1 MKSTSTLKESLAFF
15 KIKAV
20 FLLILLSFFTK
31 SSFSQQ
37 KDHYWTNNSTVTIDD
52 YGIGFRWN
60 ALPNTGES
68 DNRSELS
75 IELGVDGGPR
85 TSIYS
90 LGLNIEFFPAG
101 SISQILGP
109 NRNYSYRVYYLTK
122 ETDYVFEQYLHWADV
137 SSSGTT
143 PKLKAP
149 KNVKITETP
158 HISKGQVYPTLT
170 WEKQTNVPDQYVRYE
185 IQRKIGNGA
194 FVAIADVSAHVF
206 SYTDESLTV
215 SGDYTY
221 AVRTI
226 IARDAVT
233 PAGWKRSDSDFD
245 PAVVAGTFKFSNA
258 NINAT
263 LDQSGRVRLNWDQVK
278 GIKGLEN
285 LVLYRD
291 GEELV
296 QFSKNTTSY
305 NDSDILPGMYY
316 SYSMGYI
323 TDTTSKVNYEDWRS
337 KAFDGKSQAN
347 GKISGYVKGKTNAG
361 VEGVVVTATTKA
373 NVFNGKTT
381 EAYTYSDTT
390 DASGYYEISKVFYG
404 EGANYEMRPHMPG
417 YNKPRF
423 DPEKLSRSMSY
434 DEPNRQNVNFTD
446 TASFAISGRVSFA
459 SIKDSLNN
467 DVFLPVQDAEVWLNG
482 KNSAVKT
489 DANGL
494 YNLSITN
501 AGLYTVQIKYK
512 DHPLHFEGTTD
523 TLKSILVNN
532 LITNV
537 NFIDKKTDTLTL
549 KVAAS
554 CDAPIGE
561 YVTVLLKSENA
572 GYVSANSSAKY
583 AKKFHISSNDLESG
597 SPKNPGQEVRGE
609 VKVVLPATSFEGQVL
624 QIYEKGGINSN
635 KLEYF
640 TKTYNIQKVNLVERL
655 KEEKIDTTYSIK
667 TIKADTTFKPDGS
680 IYKIT
685 PSRKDTTTTIDTTYL
700 VKKPLMDFIYHDKLR
715 VLVNNDNPAFADS
728 VQFSPGNNYK
738 YLLLQ
743 NDKHLIDVKIQE
755 TYTYDGITYN
765 CTLDT
770 GTVYIYDGISDL
782 VDRKEYALDKI
793 SKNVRHTI
801 KVGNPV
807 LESPHEKNIQIVGKV
822 GSRQA
827 SAILSAVV
835 EGERARNATFVSRTP
850 GVPFF
855 VLHDP
860 PGDRSYAK
868 ISKGTSFSKTATTS
882 FKFGGGAGAYS
893 DIKAGVG
900 ANIPIIGKEGAGVHI
915 QAKLEAGR
923 DNNEGVVMNTTFTFT
938 EDFSTS
944 GDEEFVGDDGDVFV
958 GASMNMV
965 YAMTDVLKYDSS
977 IRGMVRDTS
986 VAMNLNDFGTVFVY
1000 TQHHIK
1006 NILLPQLKTLR
1017 SISKTNYDAA
1027 YFKLKSNPLSIKTE
1041 EVDRLK
1047 RIYSDY
1053 EADITGWEK
1062 TLENNQKNKA
1072 EAGDISSHENLKGV
1086 VGNNISLSAGA
1097 IYENTLTTQKDTTDI
1112 TETQIYLNTEG
1123 NVGGFVNSGESNEK
1137 EIGALFSLRFNWD
1150 SSEEITKGETITTSY
1165 HLEDGDIGDFF
1176 SVDLKKDKK
1185 YGTPVFKVVSGSS
1198 SCPHEEGTQYR
1209 HLPHITVSGANEQ
1222 RNVPS
1227 DQPAKFEILIANR
1240 SESDETV
1247 EYGIKLIPTS
1257 NLGGARVFVGGQ
1269 DVTNGQA
1276 NFVIPTGKSF
1286 KLPVE
1291 VHRGALYSTYE
1302 DLTLAM
1308 FSACDNSL
1316 ADIDAENVAKPTVK
1330 LNAYFQNKCSEID
1343 LFLPGNNWLVNQSNG
1358 NKLYAAFSKFDASE
1372 ASPLTSVA
1380 LQYRRVNQDYE
1391 NSLWQTAIDIPKSE
1405 LKDKYY
1411 DYSFDVSTL
1420 PDGKYELRALAICE
1434 GVDVNYSPVYS
1445 GTIDRATAM
1454 AFGLPTPLNG
1464 ILTTSDV
1471 MSVTFNK
1478 DITNSANV
1486 VLKRKDNGQVIP
1498 ATLVYNDKTIVIK
1511 TVPETAIAD
1520 YEMMELSATVK
1531 NLRDGNGN
1539 VLTDSV
1545 SWNFVVNMSPV
1556 YWSPANVDVNAIEGV
1571 QSSFRAKLINKS
1583 ALNQNFSIE
1592 RFPSWLTPSIRNSRI
1607 VPLGEQNVDF
1617 LIDPNLNTGIY
1628 TDTVITTC
1636 DGKRQLLYV
1645 TVNVLKTPP
1654 NWAVNPSKFRYNMS
1668 FVTQFSLDETDEAI
1682 SSDIRDIMGV
1692 FVGDECRG
1700 LANIEYD
1707 YASKK
1712 YVAYVTAYSNKLS
1725 NESLS
1730 VRFWDTYPGIEYQSK
1745 ERVNFVSNGI
1755 VGNGNSPYVLH
1766 PEGVFQT
1773 IPLKAGWNW
1782 VSLNVENADMRVS
1795 KVLSKLKPTEGD
1807 IVKTLSAKKPYA
1819 QYNAKT
1825 GWTGPLDSL
1834 NIYQSYMV
1842 YSAKADTIRILGQL
1856 ASQRVDVELKDG
1868 WNWLGYPMAINM
1880 ELNNYLK
1887 NYSFPDGATIS
1898 SQEEFAQ
1905 YNATYQK
1912 WSGSLKYLRPGKG
1925 YKYFVEGDHY
1935 AIPVVTYQPDLS
1947 PNLLADIPPVKS
1959 GIQKVVAFDNAMNV
1973 NDVNSGDVVNLDI
1986 ARFENN
1992 MSLTA
1997 KINLNGL
2004 DITEPGRFEVFA
2016 YVDGELVNYV
2026 DTLVNGLSFVS
2037 INSNVEGEEKPVVI
2051 KVYDRITG
2059 RTYTAKSD
2067 LPVMPQAVPQ
2077 QRMMLRTVLKSIA
2090 PVDEPITTQRA
2101 DEVLGTPAEPIVFKV
2116 MGDADIEV
2124 SNSISRNLINIGD
2137 TLKYTLRFKNLGPDV
2152 AVNSVLV
2159 DTLSNGL
2166 EFISATN
2173 GLTYEAATHTIK
2185 ATKVQLGA
2193 DEIAEYKVEL
2203 KALTV
2208 GNKFFGK
2215 GAVVSNNDA
2224 DTTNNGFS
2232 KHTVSVADRRADVY
2246 VETQIN
2252 RNQLYKGEELIYT
2265 IKIKNNGPDVARNV
2279 VLVDAIPNEFE
2290 YVTAVNGTVNFT
2302 KAGQIVNLSHA
2313 QIQSGEEVTYSLLL
2327 KAVDYG
2333 NVPLGQGYVSA
2344 SNDNNIDFDNNSIAR
2359 LHVEILDNRVDL
2371 AINSDVSKSRLNI
2384 GDLLKY
2390 TITVNN
2396 EEPDFAMNYTLV
2408 DTLSTA
2414 FEFVSATGGITYNAS
2429 NRTLTAGKSKVNGTE
2444 VIRYE
2449 ITLKAI
2455 AVGSQNIG
2463 EGFVT
2468 VLNDINLNNNAI
2480 RVIPITVEDR
2490 RANVWVNTQVNK
2502 TQLNKSE
2509 DLVYTIT
2516 VSNNGPDI
2524 AYNYKLQD
2532 VLPAAFEFVSATG
2545 GLTYNS
2551 ASHKLSSS
2559 KLQIKS
2565 GEEITYTATLKALT
2579 NGNFLLGNGSITAD
2593 NDNDIDFDNNTI
2605 NQLAVLIGENN
2616 VDFAVTKALSRDRLN
2631 IGDQL
2636 TYTLTVK
2643 NNGPDFGI
2651 NYKLTD
2657 TLSFAFDIVSLS
2669 EGLSFDVNKR
2679 TLTASKIQV
2688 AAGEEFHYQIVLK
2701 ANSVGVQTLGKGL
2714 VTVLNDTNLSNNRI
2728 QFANVNVVD
2737 KRANV
2742 WVSSKVSTNQLNKS
2756 EELTYTLLISNSGPD
2771 VANNFKLQ
2779 ESIPAGLEFLRAT
2792 GGISY
2797 NAANN
2802 MITASKLQL
2811 KSGEEVAYTVVL
2823 KAVTAGTLELGNGLI
2838 AADNDNDV
2846 DFDNNT
2852 ISPVSVRVIDNNVD
2866 FVAASKVSRQR
2877 LNIGDELTYTLS
2889 VKNNRPDFGIN
2900 YKLVDTLSK
2909 AFEFVSAT
2917 GGIVYDGT
2925 KHTISIVTTR
2935 VDAGTDLNY
2944 QVLLRAKTVGPQLLG
2959 DGLVSV
2965 NNDINLTNNTL
2976 SPIAVEVVD
2985 RRADVTVTTV
2995 LSREQLS
3002 KNEELTYV
3010 IKVKNNGADQAKN
3023 VTFRDVLPL
3032 GFDVVSVAGDINY
3045 NTATR
3050 ILSASKTSLGAGQDA
3065 AYTVLLKANEVGIF
3079 RLGDGS
3085 VNADN
3090 DNDVDFDNNAI
3101 QALSVHVIDN
3111 KVDLLVS
3118 SEVSKAI
3125 LNIGE
3130 QFDYSITVRNNG
3142 PNNAINTTL
3151 VDGLPASFD
3160 FVSSSN
3166 MIYDANTRKLTVAQ
3180 SNINANEQVVYTA
3193 RLKANTYGTL
3203 ILGNGF
3209 ATTLNESNNADN
3221 KVSLLSVE
3229 VVDPRATASK
3239 ILIPTLFTPN
3249 GDGIN
3254 DVFEILGLNEY
3265 YVSNTLT
3272 IFNKSYNV
3280 VYRKDNYQNDWTGD
3294 RLPMGSYGYIL
3305 KTIDN
3310 TGKEYVFK
3318 GSLTIIY
3325 E

>member
-1 MKSTSTLKESLAFF
+1 MDINSTPKRFVAFL
-15 KIKAV
+15 KIKAL
-20 FLLILLSFFTK
+20 FLSVLLSL
-31 SSFSQQ
+31 S
-37 KDHYWTNNSTVTIDD
+37 
-52 YGIGFRWN
+52 
-60 ALPNTGES
+60 
-68 DNRSELS
+68 SELS
-75 IELGVDGGPR
+75 FAQRNDNMWWQNGTVNYDDYSIKFKWKQLPGAGGSEDHETTLQIQCPVG
-85 TSIYS
+85 TYIY
-90 LGLNIEFFPAG
+90 NKKVYQDYHPAD
-101 SISQILGP
+101 SISKILGP
-109 NRNYSYRVYYLTK
+109 NKVFSYHIFYTNYGWNQWSGNPEYWTEMPNVN
-122 ETDYVFEQYLHWADV
+122 
-137 SSSGTT
+137 GTT

-149 KNVKITETP
+149 KNVKITEIP
-158 HISKGQVYPTLT
+158 NISKGQVYPTIT
-170 WEKQTNVPDQYVRYE
+170 WEKQTAVPDAHIRYNVY
-185 IQRKIGNGA
+185 RKKGNEA
-194 FVAIADVSAHVF
+194 AVLLANLSAHVF
-206 SYTDESLTV
+206 SYTDDSLIESA
-215 SGDYTY
+215 DYTY
-221 AVRTI
+221 SVQTV
-226 IARDAVT
+226 IATDNS
-233 PAGWKRSDSDFD
+233 PAGWNVNPATDFD

-258 NINAT
+258 DITTT
-263 LDQSGRVRLNWDQVK
+263 LDQNGRIRLSWNQVR
-278 GIKGLEN
+278 GIAGLEN
-285 LVLYRD
+285 LVLYRN

-305 NDSDILPGMYY
+305 NDSDILPGMFYQ
-316 SYSMGYI
+316 YSMGYI
-323 TDTTSKVNYEDWRS
+323 TDGVSGIDYENWRS
-337 KAFDGKSQAN
+337 KTFDGKSLAN

-361 VEGVVVTATTKA
+361 VEGVMVTATTKSD
-373 NVFNGKTT
+373 VYNGKTT
-381 EAYTYSDTT
+381 EPYTYSATT
-390 DASGYYEISKVFYG
+390 DASGYYEITKVFYG
-404 EGANYEMRPHMPG
+404 EGANYEMRPQMPG

-423 DPEKLSRSMSY
+423 DPEKLSRSLSF
-434 DEPNRQNVNFTD
+434 DESNRQNVNFTD
-446 TASFAISGRVSFA
+446 TASFAINGRVSFA
-459 SIKDSLNN
+459 AIKDSLDN

-489 DANGL
+489 DAKGL
-494 YNLSITN
+494 YSLSITN
-501 AGLYTVQIKYK
+501 AGLYSVQIKYK
-512 DHPLHFEGTTD
+512 DHLIYFSGTTD
-523 TLKSILVNN
+523 TVKSLYVNN
-532 LITNV
+532 LMSNV
-537 NFIDKKTDTLTL
+537 DFINTKTDTLTI

-561 YVTVLLKSENA
+561 YVTFLLKSENA

-583 AKKFHISSNDLESG
+583 AKKLHISSNDLESG
-597 SPKNPGQEVRGE
+597 SPKNPGQPTRGE
-609 VKVVLPATSFEGQVL
+609 VKVILPATSFEGQVL
-624 QIYEKGGINSN
+624 QISEKGGINSN

-640 TKTYNIQKVNLVERL
+640 TKTYNIQKVSLAERL

-685 PSRKDTTTTIDTTYL
+685 PSRKDTTVNVDTTYL
-700 VKKPLMDFIYHDKLR
+700 VKKPLMDFIYHDKLK
-715 VLVNNDNPAFADS
+715 VLVNNNNPAFVDS
-728 VQFSPGNNYK
+728 VQFAPGNTYK
-738 YLLLQ
+738 YLLAQ

-755 TYTYDGITYN
+755 TYTYDGITYS

-770 GTVYIYDGISDL
+770 GTVYIYDGISDM

-807 LESPHEKNIQIVGKV
+807 LEAPYEKNIQIVGKV

-827 SAILSAVV
+827 SAIINAVV
-835 EGERARNATFVSRTP
+835 EGERPRNATFVSRTP
-850 GVPFF
+850 SIPFF

-868 ISKGTSFSKTATTS
+868 ISKGTTFSKTGTTS

-900 ANIPIIGKEGAGVHI
+900 SNIPFIGKTGGGVHI
-915 QAKLEAGR
+915 QAKMEAGR
-923 DNNEGVVMNTTFTFT
+923 DNNEGLVTNTTFTFT
-938 EDFSTS
+938 EDFYTS
-944 GDEEFVGDDGDVFV
+944 GEPEFVGEDGDVFV

-965 YAMTDVLKYDSS
+965 YAMTDVLKYDASKK
-977 IRGMVRDTS
+977 GMVRDTS

-1006 NILLPQLKTLR
+1006 NVLLPQLRTLY
-1017 SISKTNYDAA
+1017 SISKTKYDEA
-1027 YFKLKSNPLSIKTE
+1027 YFKLKSNSSSIKPE
-1041 EVDRLK
+1041 EVDKLK
-1047 RIYSDY
+1047 RTYSEY

-1062 TLENNQKNKA
+1062 TLEENKKEKA
-1072 EAGDISSHENLKGV
+1072 QAGDISAGENLKGI
-1086 VGNNISLSAGA
+1086 VGNNISFSAGA
-1097 IYENTLTTQKDTTDI
+1097 IYENTLTTQRDTTDV

-1150 SSEEITKGETITTSY
+1150 SSTEITNGHTQTTFY
-1165 HLEDGDIGDFF
+1165 HLEDDDIGDFF
-1176 SVDLKKDKK
+1176 SVDLKKNKK
-1185 YGTPVFKVVSGSS
+1185 YATPVFKTVSGSS
-1198 SCPHEEGTQYR
+1198 SCPHEPGTQYR
-1209 HLPHITVSGANEQ
+1209 HLPNIAVSGANEQ

-1227 DQPAKFEILIANR
+1227 DQPAKFEVLISNR

-1257 NLGGARVFVGGQ
+1257 NLGGARVLVAGQ

-1291 VHRGALYSTYE
+1291 VYRGALYGTYE

-1316 ADIDAENVAKPTVK
+1316 EDIDDDNIAKPTVK

-1358 NKLYAAFSKFDASE
+1358 NKLYVAFSKFDASE

-1380 LQYRRVNQDYE
+1380 LQYRRINQDYE

-1411 DYSFDVSTL
+1411 DYTFDVSTL
-1420 PDGKYELRALAICE
+1420 PDSKYELRALAICE
-1434 GVDVNYSPVYS
+1434 GVDVNYSPVYT
-1445 GTIDRATAM
+1445 GVIDRSAAI

-1486 VLKRKDNGQVIP
+1486 VLKRKDNGQIIP

-1511 TVPETAIAD
+1511 TVPEAAIAD
-1520 YEMMELSATVK
+1520 YEMMELNATVK
-1531 NLRDGNGN
+1531 NLRDGSGN

-1545 SWNFVVNMSPV
+1545 SWNFVVNMSPI
-1556 YWSPANVDVNAIEGV
+1556 YWSPANIDVNAIEGV
-1571 QSSFRAKLINKS
+1571 QSSFRAKLVNKS
-1583 ALNQNFSIE
+1583 ALNQNFRIE

-1617 LIDPNLNTGIY
+1617 LIDPNLNTGTY
-1628 TDTVITTC
+1628 TDTVFTTC

-1654 NWAVNPSKFRYNMS
+1654 NWTVNPSKFRYNMS
-1668 FVTQFSLDETDEAI
+1668 FVTQFSLDETDVAT
-1682 SSDIRDIMGV
+1682 STDIRDIMGV
-1692 FVGDECRG
+1692 FAGDECRG

-1745 ERVNFVSNGI
+1745 ERINFVSNGI
-1755 VGNGNSPYVLH
+1755 VGNGNNPYILH

-1782 VSLNVENADMRVS
+1782 VSLNVENTDMRVS
-1795 KVLSKLKPTEGD
+1795 EVFSKLKSTEGD
-1807 IVKTLSAKKPYA
+1807 IVKTLSAHKPYA

-1842 YSAKADTIRILGQL
+1842 YSAKADTIRVLGQL
-1856 ASQRVDVELKDG
+1856 ASHRVDVELKDG
-1868 WNWLGYPMAINM
+1868 WNWLGYPMAVNM

-1887 NYSFPDGATIS
+1887 NYSFPNGATIS

-1905 YNATYQK
+1905 YNATSQR

-1959 GIQKVVAFDNAMNV
+1959 GIEKVIAFDNAMNV
-1973 NDVNSGDVVNLDI
+1973 NDVNSGDRVNLDI

-2004 DITEPGRFEVFA
+2004 DITEPGRFEIFA

-2037 INSNVEGEEKPVVI
+2037 INSNVEGEDKPVVI
-2051 KVYDRITG
+2051 KIYDRITG

-2067 LPVMPQAVPQ
+2067 LPATPQPAPQ
-2077 QRMMLRTVLKSIA
+2077 QRMMLRTMLRNTA
-2090 PVDEPITTQRA
+2090 PVDELITTQRA
-2101 DEVLGTPAEPIVFKV
+2101 DEVLGTPEHPISFKV

-2124 SNSISRNLINIGD
+2124 YNSISRNLINIGD
-2137 TLKYTLRFKNLGPDV
+2137 TLKYTLKFKNSGPDV

-2159 DTLSNGL
+2159 DTLSSGL
-2166 EFISATN
+2166 EFVSATN
-2173 GLTYEAATHTIK
+2173 GLTYDAATHTLK
-2185 ATKVQLGA
+2185 VTKLQLGV
-2193 DEIAEYKVEL
+2193 DEIAEYKVVL

-2208 GNKFFGK
+2208 GNKFFGR
-2215 GAVVSNNDA
+2215 GAVSSNND
-2224 DTTNNGFS
+2224 TETSNNDFS
-2232 KHTVSVADRRADVY
+2232 KLTVSVADRRADVY

-2290 YVTAVNGTVNFT
+2290 YVTALNGTVKFT
-2302 KAGQIVNLSHA
+2302 KAGQILNLSQP
-2313 QIQSGEEVTYSLLL
+2313 QIQAGEEVTYSLLL
-2327 KAVDYG
+2327 KAVDFG
-2333 NVPLGQGYVSA
+2333 NVFLGQGHVSA

-2371 AINSDVSKSRLNI
+2371 AISSDVSKSRINI

-2390 TITVNN
+2390 TITIKNQ
-2396 EEPDFAMNYTLV
+2396 EPDFAMNYRIL

-2414 FEFVSATGGITYNAS
+2414 FEFVSATGGITYNSS
-2429 NRTLTAGKSKVNGTE
+2429 NRTLTAEKAKVNGEE

-2449 ITLKAI
+2449 ITLKAV
-2455 AVGSQNIG
+2455 AVGSQNLG
-2463 EGFVT
+2463 EGLVT
-2468 VLNDINLNNNAI
+2468 VLNDINPNNN
-2480 RVIPITVEDR
+2480 VIGVITVIVEDR
-2490 RANVWVNTQVNK
+2490 RANVWVNTHVNK
-2502 TQLNKSE
+2502 TQLNESE
-2509 DLVYTIT
+2509 ELVYTIN

-2524 AYNYKLQD
+2524 AYNFRLQD
-2532 VLPAAFEFVSATG
+2532 ILPADFEFVSSTG
-2545 GLTYNS
+2545 GLTYD
-2551 ASHKLSSS
+2551 AAMRKLAAS
-2559 KLQIKS
+2559 KLQMKS
-2565 GEEITYTATLKALT
+2565 GEEISYTATLKALT
-2579 NGNFLLGNGSITAD
+2579 NGNFLLGNGNIAAD
-2593 NDNDIDFDNNTI
+2593 NDNDVDFDNNTI
-2605 NQLAVLIGENN
+2605 NPVAVVVGENKVN
-2616 VDFAVTKALSRDRLN
+2616 FAVTKALSRDRLN

-2669 EGLSFDVNKR
+2669 DGLSFDVNKR
-2679 TLTASKIQV
+2679 ILTASKIRV
-2688 AAGEEFHYQIVLK
+2688 AAGEELRYQVVLK
-2701 ANSVGVQTLGKGL
+2701 ANSVGIQTLGKGL
-2714 VTVLNDTNLSNNRI
+2714 VTVLNDSDLSNNKI
-2728 QFANVNVVD
+2728 QPANVNVVD
-2737 KRANV
+2737 RRANV
-2742 WVSSKVSTNQLNKS
+2742 WVSNQVSTNQLNKS
-2756 EELTYTLLISNSGPD
+2756 EELTYTLLVSNSGPD
-2771 VANNFKLQ
+2771 VANNFTLQ
-2779 ESIPAGLEFLRAT
+2779 EHIPVGLEFVRAT
-2792 GGISY
+2792 GGIKH
-2797 NAANN
+2797 NTANN
-2802 MITASKLQL
+2802 TITASKLQL
-2811 KSGEEVAYTVVL
+2811 KSGEEVEYTVVL
-2823 KAVTAGTLELGNGLI
+2823 KAIVAGTIQLGSGSI

-2846 DFDNNT
+2846 DFDNNA
-2852 ISPVSVRVIDNNVD
+2852 ISPISVNVIDNNVD
-2866 FVAASKVSRQR
+2866 FAVSSKANRQR
-2877 LNIGDELTYTLS
+2877 LNIGDELVYSVS
-2889 VKNNRPDFGIN
+2889 VKNNSADFGID
-2900 YKLVDTLSK
+2900 YKLVETLNK
-2909 AFEFVSAT
+2909 AFEFVSVT
-2917 GGIVYDGT
+2917 GDAVYDAV
-2925 KHTISIVTTR
+2925 KHTVSATQTR
-2935 VDAGTDLNY
+2935 VDAGTDIEY
-2944 QVLLRAKTVGPQLLG
+2944 QILLRAKAVGTQLLG
-2959 DGLVSV
+2959 NGLVSV
-2965 NNDINLTNNTL
+2965 NNDINLANNTFA
-2976 SPIAVEVVD
+2976 PIAVEVVD
-2985 RRADVTVTTV
+2985 RRADVTVTNV
-2995 LSREQLS
+2995 ISRGQLA
-3002 KNEELTYV
+3002 KGEELTYT
-3010 IKVKNNGADQAKN
+3010 IKVKNNGADLAKN
-3023 VTFRDVLPL
+3023 VMLNDILPL
-3032 GFDVVSVAGDINY
+3032 GLEVLSVAGDVSFN
-3045 NTATR
+3045 ATTR
-3050 ILSASKTSLGAGQDA
+3050 MLSASRSTLLAGQEA
-3065 AYTVLLKANEVGIF
+3065 IYTITLRANGVGVF
-3079 RLGDGS
+3079 QLGNGA

-3090 DNDVDFDNNAI
+3090 DNDVDFDNNTI
-3101 QALSVHVIDN
+3101 PALNVNVIDN
-3111 KVDLLVS
+3111 SVDLVVS
-3118 SEVSKAI
+3118 SQVDKAS

-3130 QFDYSITVRNNG
+3130 VFNYSIKVKNNG
-3142 PNNAINTTL
+3142 PNNAINTAL
-3151 VDGLPASFD
+3151 ADQLPVSFD

-3166 MIYDANTRKLTVAQ
+3166 NITYDRETKTLKATQA
-3180 SNINANEQVVYTA
+3180 NINVHDEVVYTIK
-3193 RLKANTYGTL
+3193 LKANTYGVL
-3203 ILGNGF
+3203 MLGNGA
-3209 ATTLNESNNADN
+3209 ATTLNESNEADN
-3221 KVSLLSVE
+3221 KVGLVSVE
-3229 VVDPRATASK
+3229 VVDPRATETK

-3254 DVFEILGLNEY
+3254 DMFEILGLTEY
-3265 YVSNTLT
+3265 YVSNSLT

-3280 VYRKDNYQNDWTGD
+3280 VYKKDNYQNDWTGD

-3305 KTIDN
+3305 KTVDK
-3310 TGKEYVFK
+3310 TGKERVFK
-3318 GSLTIIY
+3318 GTVTIIY
-3325 E
+3325 Q